1 MSRVALKHSRE
12 SVDTPPQMLSPRA
25 PSTRLEAPVTDG
37 PYAGASLTIGRRLS
51 GGVAVIGAVLELALL
66 AFAAP
71 THVVGTAGWAIAGAL
86 AAILAVAGGLLM
98 RRDSTASPAM
108 VAAVQWAGLAS
119 VGVLTFLTGGAGSPE
134 SPVTLLWM
142 VCFATFHP
150 WRRAVPFLL
159 VASLMTVAPLVYDH
173 ASPAEVGDVLGQ
185 LVTWLVMAA
194 VANRW
199 QFQIRR
205 DRLERERAEQR
216 ATTLARVDS
225 LTGLGN
231 RRAFD
236 EALTSLVARA
246 HVDGSPLSVVV
257 ADLDDFKDIN
267 DRFGHGAG
275 DRCLQDVAEAL
286 YRILRGSDRAY
297 RWGGDEFAIVLPGAS
312 RREAEAVCDRITEAV
327 AVGCADPDGARLE
340 LGCGSA
346 QLEPLMGAEAL
357 LDAADLDL
365 MAGKGTRGA
374 RRFRL
379 LDAREA

>member
-1 MSRVALKHSRE
+1 MVLKDSRAN
-12 SVDTPPQMLSPRA
+12 VDTEVQMLSPPATSSRV
-25 PSTRLEAPVTDG
+25 EAPVADG
-37 PYAGASLTIGRRLS
+37 PYAGASLRIGRRLS
-51 GGVAVIGAVLELALL
+51 GGVAVICAVLELALL

-71 THVVGTAGWAIAGAL
+71 THAVGPAGWGIAVALAAVLGAAGWALLRPDSRAGP
-86 AAILAVAGGLLM
+86 AAI
-98 RRDSTASPAM
+98 
-108 VAAVQWAGLAS
+108 AALQWTGLAS
-119 VGVLTFLTGGAGSPE
+119 VGALTFLTGGAGSPE
-134 SPVTLLWM
+134 APVTLLWM

-150 WRRAVPFLL
+150 WRRAIPFLL
-159 VASLMTVAPLVYDH
+159 VASLMTLAPLVHDH
-173 ASPAEVGDVLGQ
+173 APQAEVGDVLGQ

-205 DRLERERAEQR
+205 DRLEREKAEQR

-246 HVDGSPLSVVV
+246 HVDRVALSVVV

-312 RREAEAVCDRITEAV
+312 RREAEAVCDRIAEAV
-327 AVGCADPDGARLE
+327 AHSCSDPDGARLE
-340 LGCGSA
+340 LGCGAA
-346 QLEPLMGAEAL
+346 QLERDMSAEAL

-365 MAGKGTRGA
+365 LAGKGTRGA

-379 LDAREA
+379 LDARGA